1 MSGSHELGEISIM
14 KIFMSCGHVVAATR
28 MRRDFSFIQTQS
40 KIKINIA
47 SDVRV
52 HDAALNAAGTID
64 SCSGVR
70 ILRPKRGPGSAF
82 VEGRKSDPNAMCTF
96 IVGRY
101 FLRHQIVPRPIYKV
115 AGTVPAHFDQGF
127 SS

>member
-1 MSGSHELGEISIM
+1 MYYQLMSDTGDLSRQNRM
-14 KIFMSCGHVVAATR
+14 TR
-28 MRRDFSFIQTQS
+28 MQCDFSFIQTQS

-82 VEGRKSDPNAMCTF
+82 VEGQKSDPNARCARFSWGVTF
-96 IVGRY
+96 
-101 FLRHQIVPRPIYKV
+101 
-115 AGTVPAHFDQGF
+115 
-127 SS
+127 

>member
-1 MSGSHELGEISIM
+1 M
-14 KIFMSCGHVVAATR
+14 TR
-28 MRRDFSFIQTQS
+28 MRCVFSFIQTQS

-52 HDAALNAAGTID
+52 HGAALNAAGTIN

-82 VEGRKSDPNAMCTF
+82 VEGQKSDPNADVHVFRGALLSETSDRSQSNLEVSGHCARSF
-96 IVGRY
+96 
-101 FLRHQIVPRPIYKV
+101 
-115 AGTVPAHFDQGF
+115 
-127 SS
+127 